1 MNTTESPFA
10 SAEPSADSPAP
21 SDKARPGD
29 LATPKRRRRLG
40 AFLVFFLLLIIG
52 LAAAGVV
59 WIRTSATGAV
69 NHASADQIITVGQGT
84 SLNGVIAKLNQA
96 GIVKNPTALKIY
108 LRITGDGGNLKAGDY
123 KFDSPISPLQA
134 IQKIQRGE
142 VALERVTIPEGF
154 NRFDIAAKLAEATG
168 KATKEEFLELM
179 NDTSLIK
186 DLAPDATNLEGYLF
200 PETYSYSGKD
210 SAEDLIRAMVERFK
224 EVFKLEWRERALE
237 LDMSPHDIVTLAS
250 IIEEEAK
257 VPEERPRMSSV
268 FYNRMKIGM
277 PLATDPT
284 FIYAAILANDYD
296 GNPNQPRHR
305 ARDSRYNTYK
315 YAGLPPGPIAS
326 PGRASLEAALYPEGS
341 DYLYFV
347 LKGTDGSHIF
357 SRTGAEHDAAREE
370 YYKQREIQRQQQQ
383 QSGKQ

>member
-1 MNTTESPFA
+1 MNTSTSPFTP
-10 SAEPSADSPAP
+10 AEPPAHSTAPADRARH
-21 SDKARPGD
+21 SDSVA
-29 LATPKRRRRLG
+29 PKRRSRRRAVLI
-40 AFLVFFLLLIIG
+40 FFLLLLVG
-52 LAAAGVV
+52 LAAAAVV
-59 WIRTSATGAV
+59 WVRTSVTGAV
-69 NHASADQIITVGQGT
+69 AHASADEIITVEQGT
-84 SLNGVIAKLNQA
+84 SLNGVIAKLNRA
-96 GIVKNPTALKIY
+96 GIVKNPTVLKIY

-123 KFDSPISPLQA
+123 KFDSPISPLAA
-134 IQKIQRGE
+134 IHKIERGE
-142 VALERVTIPEGF
+142 VYLERVTIPEGF
-154 NRFDIAAKLAEATG
+154 NRFDIAEKLAEATG

-186 DLAPDATNLEGYLF
+186 DIAPDATNLEGYLF
-200 PETYSYSGKD
+200 PETYSYSAKD
-210 SAEDLIRAMVERFK
+210 SAADLIRVMVERFK
-224 EVFKLEWRERALE
+224 EVLKIEWRQRALE

-268 FYNRMKIGM
+268 FYNRMKLGM

-315 YAGLPPGPIAS
+315 YPGLPPGPIAS
-326 PGRASLEAALYPEGS
+326 PGRASLEAALYPEQS

-347 LKGTDGSHIF
+347 LKGTDGSHHF
-357 SRTGAEHDAAREE
+357 SRTAAEHELAVQE
-370 YYKQREIQRQQQQ
+370 YYRLRESQRQQQ